1 LKRKVKVNT
10 MKLSLTIATIA
21 TLLLLL
27 LPAFLQAKEKTTA
40 LRRGLKGGTNGGD
53 NYFAVISVDQK
64 VTGCMPSALGSVIAT
79 VRDDTFC
86 IKLSDDGLSGQEL
99 FSHVHGPAAVG
110 DTGPVIF
117 TINTSTA
124 KMQCFELTKDQM
136 KALDDE
142 LWYVNIH
149 SEMCPNGTIRGQ
161 LLPLLSNVRYIVK
174 QLRQTAEAVPEV
186 HI

>member
-1 LKRKVKVNT
+1 
-10 MKLSLTIATIA
+10 MKLSLTIAAIA
-21 TLLLLL
+21 ILLLS
-27 LPAFLQAKEKTTA
+27 AVVQAKKKTTA
-40 LRRGLKGGTNGGD
+40 LRRGLGGTNGGE
-53 NYFAVISVDQK
+53 NYFALITAAQEA
-64 VTGCMPSALGSVIAT
+64 TGCMSSALGNVIAT
-79 VRDDTFC
+79 VRDDIFC
-86 IKLSDDGLSGQEL
+86 IKLSYDGLSGPDL

-117 TINTSTA
+117 TINTSIE

-136 KALDDE
+136 KALEDE

-161 LLPLLSNVRYIVK
+161 LLPLLSNVRYIAN
-174 QLRQTAEAVPEV
+174 QLKQTAKAVTEA